1 MLRQENLP
9 TRICKKSS
17 DTGGHQ
23 LVVDQGFQVFQEI
36 QKNPNLK
43 RGLWSLEMHLS
54 TLFICIVTF
63 ILCDVHHSFQYA
75 NLLKSC
81 TCYIVSISIIIQSQL
96 TIIGEVQFIVFDTR
110 QTWLAS
116 SHLFTHC
123 GWEIRSLVTVLS
135 RYWTTNIKLKNN
147 RVFILNLSFL
157 KISLIAIDKLKFSL

>member
-1 MLRQENLP
+1 MVLGSAP
-9 TRICKKSS
+9 IDIIYMYCYIHIMWCSSFFSICK
-17 DTGGHQ
+17 
-23 LVVDQGFQVFQEI
+23 FA
-36 QKNPNLK
+36 
-43 RGLWSLEMHLS
+43 LS
-54 TLFICIVTF
+54 F
-63 ILCDVHHSFQYA
+63 SP
-75 NLLKSC
+75 KSC